1 MRCGGRF
8 RGLGRRRA
16 AYYDGVETG
25 LEAVHAALEPL
36 EVVLEPLPRRVEVVG
51 LQEGVATEQRI
62 EVTEGMHD
70 DEKDDSEVGDEKV
83 ATRDSPGD
91 KIAQHEAREHGRMPE
106 LHAVRR
112 VDERKQSGNE
122 GSCRQAGI
130 LTKRI
135 AMCVFR

>member
-16 AYYDGVETG
+16 TYYDGVETG

-70 DEKDDSEVGDEKV
+70 DEKDESEVECEQA
-83 ATRDSPGD
+83 ATHDSPG
-91 KIAQHEAREHGRMPE
+91 G
-106 LHAVRR
+106 
-112 VDERKQSGNE
+112 
-122 GSCRQAGI
+122 
-130 LTKRI
+130 
-135 AMCVFR
+135 